1 MAWYFGSDSGTS
13 SNPCG
18 MNFYL
23 GRMGYGTTVS
33 IYWTVT
39 STSIPAFAYWN
50 IEGPGN
56 TPSGK
61 TYQEW
66 GAEQAQAF
74 WNQFWNQQYPGGYPR
89 GTMFGSVSLGSG
101 GLNTANDSTAWSENQ
116 AVVEGFLNELAK
128 LNAANSFSSSTTLG
142 LYGSQTGEFQD
153 LLDSSNWTSPE
164 PIVVW
169 IAATQSS
176 QDCTTVE
183 GQYCPMP
190 TVGGYFPMIWQYYQD
205 PDYDVTPYAGG
216 VNSSSNYTWHPTT
229 PPGIC

>member
-1 MAWYFGSDSGTS
+1 MAWYFGSDLATS

-18 MNFYL
+18 MRFYI

-33 IYWTVT
+33 IDWAVT
-39 STSIPAFAYWN
+39 STSIPAFPYWN

-56 TPSGK
+56 TPTGK

-66 GAEQAQAF
+66 GAEQADVF
-74 WNQFWNQQYPGGYPR
+74 WNQFWNQQYPGGYP
-89 GTMFGSVSLGSG
+89 GNTMFGAVSLGTG
-101 GLNTANDSTAWSENQ
+101 GWNTANNSTAWSENQ
-116 AVVEGFLNELAK
+116 AVVEGFLNELARK
-128 LNAANSFSSSTTLG
+128 NGANSYSSSTTLG

-153 LLDSSNWTSPE
+153 LLDSSNWTSPQ

-169 IAATQSS
+169 IAATQQST
-176 QDCTTVE
+176 DCATVE
-183 GQYCPMP
+183 SEYCPMP
-190 TVGGYFPMIWQYYQD
+190 TVGGYFPMIWQYYQN

-216 VNSSSNYTWHPTT
+216 IDNSSNYTWHPVK